1 MYDVPCEEAGIGPVG
16 EVRLI
21 PQWDTLRL
29 LPYSKG
35 HASVFVNLYER
46 KPYVPSLLCPRNF
59 LCRVTDEAAKEGI
72 YIKTA
77 FENEF
82 LLLRPSEGG
91 IGVKPVD
98 DTVYCST
105 FSMDLNHKVMSEI
118 MDALIEQGLLV
129 EAYYPESAPGQQEIS
144 IKYTDPMTSAEQQVQ
159 SIFFFVFC
167 NLVALIYNLCV
178 KSRIKY

>member
-1 MYDVPCEEAGIGPVG
+1 MYDIPCEETGTGPVG

-35 HASVFVNLYER
+35 HASVFVDMYER

-59 LCRVTDEAAKEGI
+59 LHNVIDEAAKEGI

-82 LLLRPSEGG
+82 FLMRPSEEG
-91 IGVKPVD
+91 IGVKPID
-98 DTVYCST
+98 NIVYCST
-105 FSMDLNHKVMSEI
+105 FSMDLHHKVMSEI
-118 MDALIEQGLLV
+118 LDALIEQGLIV
-129 EAYYPESAPGQQEIS
+129 EAYCPESAPGQQEIS
-144 IKYTDPMTSAEQQVQ
+144 IKYTDPMTSAEQQV
-159 SIFFFVFC
+159 
-167 NLVALIYNLCV
+167 
-178 KSRIKY
+178 